1 LSGHPGTGGDADEG
15 EKPNLAFFFLANIM
29 AESLGGIIIVGLGP
43 GDGRLLTQEAWQLL
57 QEAGEVYLRT
67 SRHPAVADLP
77 AHIVRRSFDHVY
89 DSADEFAAVY
99 AEIADTVLQLA
110 RRPEGVIYAVPGH
123 PHIAEATVTA
133 ITEGAAAAGL
143 PVRVVAGLSFVEP
156 TLTALGLD
164 GLNGLQLYDAIT
176 VATYNHPPVNPD
188 APLLLGQVYNRL
200 LASELKLALMAIYPD
215 EHPVTLVHAAGTG
228 EELLEK
234 IHLYELDRSR
244 HIDHLTTLFVPPLP
258 IPASLEA
265 LAEAVAVLR
274 GPNGCPWDQEQTP
287 QSLRAG
293 FLEEAAEVLDAL
305 DRDDVEN
312 LREELGD
319 VLLHIVMQTQMA
331 REEELFR
338 LSDVV
343 AGIYAKIKRRHPHV
357 WGDWEAEHSAE
368 VIANWEV
375 IKAREKGETGA
386 RPASLLD
393 NIPASLPAL
402 ARSQK
407 IQQRVRKAGFD
418 WPALDGVI
426 AKLHEEIDELAQAG
440 NAVAQNAEMGDLL
453 FAAVNW
459 ARWLGIDAEAALR
472 EANLRFDR
480 RFRQLEALAAERGIA
495 LDAAP
500 VDIDV
505 LEALWQEVKEREA

>member
-1 LSGHPGTGGDADEG
+1 MADSLSG
-15 EKPNLAFFFLANIM
+15 
-29 AESLGGIIIVGLGP
+29 GITIVGLGP
-43 GDGRLLTQEAWQLL
+43 GDGRLLTQEAWRLF
-57 QEAGEVYLRT
+57 QEASEVYLRT

-77 AHIVRRSFDHVY
+77 AHVVRRSFDYVY
-89 DSADEFAAVY
+89 DNAAEFAAVY
-99 AEIADTVLQLA
+99 AEIANTVLQLGG
-110 RRPEGVIYAVPGH
+110 RPEGVIYAVPGH
-123 PHIAEATVTA
+123 PYIAEATVTA

-143 PVRVVAGLSFVEP
+143 PVRIIAGLSFVEP
-156 TLTALGLD
+156 TLTALGQD

-176 VATYNHPPVNPD
+176 IATFDHPPVNPD

-215 EHPVTLVHAAGTG
+215 QHPITLVHAAGT
-228 EELLEK
+228 EAELLEH
-234 IHLYELDRSR
+234 IHLYELDRSS
-244 HIDHLTTLFVPPLP
+244 HIDHMTALYVPPLP

-274 GPNGCPWDQEQTP
+274 GPGGCPWDQEQTP

-293 FLEEAAEVLDAL
+293 FVEEAAEVLDAL
-305 DRDDVEN
+305 DREDVEN

-319 VLLHIVMQTQMA
+319 LLWHIVMQTQIA
-331 REEELFR
+331 REGELFR

-343 AGIYAKIKRRHPHV
+343 AGIYAKIRRRHPHV
-357 WGDWEAEHSAE
+357 WGDWEVEHSDQ
-368 VIANWEV
+368 VIANWEA
-375 IKAREKGETGA
+375 IKAREREERGA
-386 RPASLLD
+386 QPASLLD

-426 AKLHEEIDELAQAG
+426 AKLHEEIGELVEADHP
-440 NAVAQNAEMGDLL
+440 VAQNAEMGDLL

-480 RFRQLEALAAERGIA
+480 RFRQLEALAAEREIA
-495 LDAAP
+495 LDAAQ
-500 VDIDV
+500 VDIDI
-505 LEALWQEVKEREA
+505 LEALWQEIKEREA

>member
-1 LSGHPGTGGDADEG
+1 
-15 EKPNLAFFFLANIM
+15 M
-29 AESLGGIIIVGLGP
+29 AEAPGSGVTIVGLGP

-57 QEAGEVYLRT
+57 REAGEVYLRT
-67 SRHPAVADLP
+67 NRHPAVADLP
-77 AHIVRRSFDHVY
+77 AHLARHSFDHVY
-89 DSADEFAAVY
+89 DSAAEFAAVY
-99 AEIADTVLQLA
+99 AEIAATIVQLG
-110 RRPEGVIYAVPGH
+110 RRPQGVIYAVPGH

-133 ITEGAAAAGL
+133 ITEGAAAAGI
-143 PVRVVAGLSFVEP
+143 PVRIVPGLSFVEP

-176 VATYNHPPVNPD
+176 VAGYNHPPVNPD
-188 APLLLGQVYNRL
+188 APLLLGQVYSRL
-200 LASELKLALMAIYPD
+200 LAGELKLALTAIYPD
-215 EHPVTLVHAAGTG
+215 EHPVTLVHAAGTTG
-228 EELLEK
+228 ELLE
-234 IHLYELDRSR
+234 HLPLFELDRSS

-258 IPASLEA
+258 ILASLEA

-293 FLEEAAEVLDAL
+293 FLEEATEVLDAL
-305 DRDDVEN
+305 DRDDVDN

-319 VLLHIVMQTQMA
+319 LLWHIVMQIQIA

-343 AGIYAKIKRRHPHV
+343 AGIYAKIRRRHPHV
-357 WGDWEAEHSAE
+357 WGDWEVEHSAQ
-368 VIANWEV
+368 VIANWEA
-375 IKAREKGETGA
+375 IKAREKEETGVQ
-386 RPASLLD
+386 PASLLD

-407 IQQRVRKAGFD
+407 IQQRVRKVGFD

-426 AKLHEEIDELAQAG
+426 AKLHEEIGELAEASTS
-440 NAVAQNAEMGDLL
+440 VAQNAEMGDLL

-472 EANLRFDR
+472 EANQRFDR